1 MNCFVKEINW
11 LMKDEGINVYDVM
24 VSIGYVGLFD
34 IEFVLF
40 VYMDDVCWFLMVLL
54 SFFINEF
61 WKCKIKLNKFIN
73 YCR

>member
-1 MNCFVKEINW
+1 
-11 LMKDEGINVYDVM
+11 MKDEGINVYDVM

-61 WKCKIKLNKFIN
+61 WKCNIKLNKLIN
-73 YCR
+73 YCG

>member
-1 MNCFVKEINW
+1 
-11 LMKDEGINVYDVM
+11 MKDEGINVYDVM

-61 WKCKIKLNKFIN
+61 WKYNIKLNKLIN
-73 YCR
+73 YCG